1 MLLVQ
6 NIGVIVTVVA
16 VALIAVIFAVY
27 LIILRRM
34 GWLGGKSNF
43 YRCPNQECKKVFQ
56 TPVDVKDLSETP
68 PRIYPACPECG
79 AKLDTFFG
87 SRTEI
92 SSKIKQK
99 TLLHQ
104 KKPKIKSIGTKP
116 EEKIVNKI
124 NQVPKP
130 VPNQVPKPVPNQVP
144 KPENI
149 ATSQQMMT
157 SREKKNETDDSECQY
172 YFGYLA
178 RREEA
183 GEIPASCLGCP
194 KSLDCMLC
202 VLKAPESVGEIKK
215 WYQFTS

>member
-1 MLLVQ
+1 VQ

-16 VALIAVIFAVY
+16 AAIIAVIFAVY
-27 LIILRRM
+27 LLILRRM

-43 YRCPNQECKKVFQ
+43 YRCPNQECKKIFQ
-56 TPVDVKDLSETP
+56 KPVDVKDLSETP

-87 SRTEI
+87 SRTGI

-104 KKPKIKSIGTKP
+104 KKPKIKSIGKKP
-116 EEKIVNKI
+116 EEKIVSKI
-124 NQVPKP
+124 NQVSNQVPKP
-130 VPNQVPKPVPNQVP
+130 VS
-144 KPENI
+144 KPEKI
-149 ATSQQMMT
+149 APSQQTMT

-178 RREEA
+178 RREKA
-183 GEIPASCLGCP
+183 GEIPASCLGCS